1 MSETLTSEVHPKK
14 ALYHLTQ
21 LDNECES
28 ANPDEQILLQR
39 GPFGAFRVDAGK
51 DISKD
56 LIETPLAVASH
67 HVTSPPTV
75 VPDAPSNEWF
85 STALSPWSPN
95 KFFGLFDQCDQPQT
109 PLTPLT
115 PFSIDINDFIHDEDR
130 VQEIFDDAPVGTYA
144 DVHSNVTTDMELTLP
159 GSFANAHGF
168 NFQMSPIH
176 EPNSVVK
183 AVPQDSV
190 FLLKHYGTIVIT
202 LLTPFRHSKTPWH
215 VLFLPHAKQCLAG
228 LTLEESLDHASLSA
242 FYGTLAISALSL
254 GGVSQSQMWLERGME
269 FKQRAREHTRIMLK
283 TAYDMPKRA
292 KYKSILIAL
301 LTMVRISIISG
312 NRDQA
317 ECYLLESEKFI
328 RLKGLHVSNKS
339 RKRRLL
345 HHCYAFER
353 FLHEST
359 CMYGMNQ
366 NHRRH
371 VRNVV
376 QMSGVRAYG
385 EDSASSFRLPV
396 LRELD
401 REMME
406 VKSREEGENDLHLE
420 KPGIWTASLYEEIF
434 GCPEEWFQL
443 LSLVIRLG
451 NEKDAGET
459 IEEANAILLHGY
471 HNRAKGIEKRIN
483 QLQTNS
489 KDHGGEVSEMLTFMK
504 KGLFIYFYR
513 RIHDVDASFLQP
525 SVVMV
530 RDYLVNRSKGDVDDI
545 QGSFTL
551 SWTAFVA
558 ACEAQDPS
566 VQRDFADW
574 FRKAAQQSGL
584 SSFSNTLSMIEK
596 VWAQRESPNGVSRSW
611 LDMIKNDA
619 MLRQHM

>member
-39 GPFGAFRVDAGK
+39 GPFGAFRVDTGK

-56 LIETPLAVASH
+56 LIETPLAVA
-67 HVTSPPTV
+67 VTSPPIV
-75 VPDAPSNEWF
+75 VPDAPSNDWF

-144 DVHSNVTTDMELTLP
+144 DVH
-159 GSFANAHGF
+159 
-168 NFQMSPIH
+168 
-176 EPNSVVK
+176 K
-183 AVPQDSV
+183 
-190 FLLKHYGTIVIT
+190 
-202 LLTPFRHSKTPWH
+202 
-215 VLFLPHAKQCLAG
+215 
-228 LTLEESLDHASLSA
+228 SLDHASLSA

-254 GGVSQSQMWLERGME
+254 GGVLQSQMWLERGME

-328 RLKGLHVSNKS
+328 RLKGLHVAAKS

-359 CMYGMNQ
+359 CMYGMNHD
-366 NHRRH
+366 HRRH

-376 QMSGVRAYG
+376 QMSGMRAYG
-385 EDSASSFRLPV
+385 EDSTSSFRLPV

-401 REMME
+401 KEMME

-489 KDHGGEVSEMLTFMK
+489 KDHGGEVSEMLTVMK

-530 RDYLVNRSKGDVDDI
+530 RDYLVNRSKGDIDDI

-558 ACEAQDPS
+558 GCEAQDSS

-574 FRKAAQQSGL
+574 FRKAAHQSGL

-596 VWAQRESPNGVSRSW
+596 VWAERESLNGVSRSW

-619 MLRQHM
+619 MLRQHL